1 MSALAVADA
10 GRVAGWEEELRWHDE
25 DRGDVSAGAA
35 VYGAVKA
42 FLLGTGA
49 REPEWR
55 AHRCATG
62 ALLAEAG
69 LARSGWLGGSESQWM
84 LSAGTWSCTAGCA
97 APAGC
102 GGLRRGVRNNRWS
115 RQ

>member
-69 LARSGWLGGSESQWM
+69 LAQSEIARRLGVSVDAVGRDLE
-84 LSAGTWSCTAGCA
+84 LYGRLRGARR
-97 APAGC
+97 
-102 GGLRRGVRNNRWS
+102 LRRVEARRAE
-115 RQ
+115 